1 MNQLKNLR
9 VLTSLSFL
17 AIAATSVVACS
28 SRSGEE
34 SVAPRVETINRTH
47 QVLSTG
53 ALQWANGTYTNCQ
66 NRSGS
71 WSARISGTADMTNA
85 PLSVVKNDTSCTLTL
100 TSLEADATYRGDPSI
115 AMGVDYALAGSAFSL
130 PVDGGPGPIA
140 FYANADLSSVSFA
153 GNFDMT
159 ILFSD
164 NLADASPTVHAT
176 YAAVTSTASESQVA
190 APNYALDFNGL
201 TLQTN
206 VSHVVQSATGTVAT
220 TATGQT
226 GESYVISENS
236 SLGSTFA
243 DIDAEYALGTPA
255 AVDTSIAIS
264 AFDLGGKTLPA
275 LRNLLILHTESGV
288 AAYEVIRI
296 TFAAPL

>member
-9 VLTSLSFL
+9 ALTSLSFL

-28 SRSGEE
+28 SPSGEE
-34 SVAPRVETINRTH
+34 SVEPHVATINRTH
-47 QVLSTG
+47 QALSTG
-53 ALQWANGTYTNCQ
+53 ALKWANGTYTGCQ

-71 WSARISGTADMTNA
+71 WSARISGSGSMTNGA
-85 PLSVVKNDTSCTLTL
+85 LSVVKDDTNCVLTL
-100 TSLEADATYRGDPSI
+100 TSLEADATYDGDPSI
-115 AMGVDYALAGSAFSL
+115 AMGVDYALAGSAFST
-130 PVDGGPGPIA
+130 GGGAVA

-153 GNFDMT
+153 GNFGMT

-164 NLADASPTVHAT
+164 DLADTSPTVHAT
-176 YAAVTSTASESQVA
+176 YAAVTSTATESQVA
-190 APNYALDFNGL
+190 APSYALDFSGL

-206 VSHVVQSATGTVAT
+206 ESHVVQSATGTVAT

-226 GESYVISENS
+226 GESYVISES
-236 SLGSTFA
+236 TTLGSAFA

-255 AVDTSIAIS
+255 AVDASIAIS

-275 LRNLLILHTESGV
+275 LRNLIILHTESGV
-288 AAYEVIRI
+288 SAYEVIRI